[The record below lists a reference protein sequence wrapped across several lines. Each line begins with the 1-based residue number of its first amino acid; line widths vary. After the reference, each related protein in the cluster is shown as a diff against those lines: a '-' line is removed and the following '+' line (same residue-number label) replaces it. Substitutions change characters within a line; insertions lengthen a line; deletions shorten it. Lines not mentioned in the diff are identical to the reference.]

1 MLSFLIYEGK
11 VAVALLVFYL
21 FYRFLL
27 KKETFHRFN
36 RVVLVGTAVLSFL
49 LPFCIITIHKTME
62 MPAGGPM
69 DVLEP
74 GDGTT
79 VVNGLP
85 AGALETAAPWWPT
98 VLTVLF
104 FAGVAFVLIRVGVSI
119 LSLARIIRRGTCVR
133 EEDGVMIVVTDRDID
148 PFSWMRYIVL
158 SHKDWEESPSSV
170 LIHERAHIAYRHSVD
185 LLLVDILSALQWFN
199 PTIWMLRA
207 DLKELHEY
215 EADDAVLRSGAN
227 LKEYQ
232 YLLIRKAVGKSGYS
246 VANSF
251 NHSILKNRI
260 TMMSK
265 SKSSAVRGLR
275 VLYVLPLAGICLVSN
290 AQTVIDYKGSN
301 NPQTNYYASPTEI
314 ILTVIQDGDHAAYL
328 VKGEE
333 VSLEKL
339 GQKVLEARGDEA
351 AAFVSIVAE
360 TDVKTL
366 VIQDVKEE
374 LRKVGVLK
382 VQYTCFPN
390 VKVQRRLNPA
400 GSGNTR
406 DEFMQTAQKGDIQI
420 RINSLGK
427 LLYIDGKYTPVS
439 QEDLFARAKKDIE
452 NNNGVAFYFIVD
464 GHSPYGAYSAALQ
477 SVYYAYKS
485 VREDLAMKAYGKP
498 YDLLGDDQQD
508 ELMQKCRAK
517 IYDYIEVGERK

>member
-1 MLSFLIYEGK
+1 MDLLIYEGK
-11 VAVALLVFYL
+11 VAVVLLVFYL

-36 RVVLVGTAVLSFL
+36 RIVLVGTAVLSFL
-49 LPFCIITIHKTME
+49 LPLCVITIRKPAEPGVMVME
-62 MPAGGPM
+62 MTAEMRELAPEVGKTFPSWP
-69 DVLEP
+69 VLM
-74 GDGTT
+74 
-79 VVNGLP
+79 VIL
-85 AGALETAAPWWPT
+85 
-98 VLTVLF
+98 LF
-104 FAGVAFVLIRVGVSI
+104 WAGVAFVLVRVIVSI
-119 LSLARIIRRGTCVR
+119 LCILKITRQGELVR
-133 EEDGVMIVVTDRDID
+133 EEDGCRIVVTDRDID

-158 SHKDWEESPSSV
+158 SRKDWESNPAPI
-170 LIHERAHIAYRHSVD
+170 LAHEKAHIGFRHSVES
-185 LLLVDILSALQWFN
+185 LLVDVLSAFQWFN
-199 PTIWMLRA
+199 PAIWMLRS
-207 DLKELHEY
+207 DLRELHEY
-215 EADDAVLRSGAN
+215 EADEAVLRSGVD

-232 YLLIRKAVGKSGYS
+232 YLLIKKAVGKSGYS

-275 VLYVLPLAGICLVSN
+275 VLYVLPLVGICLVSN

-301 NPQTNYYASPTEI
+301 NPQTNYYSSPTEI
-314 ILTVIQDGDHAAYL
+314 VLAVIQEGDDARFV

-333 VSLEKL
+333 VGLEKL
-339 GQKVLEARGDEA
+339 GQKVLEARGDD
-351 AAFVSIVAE
+351 AFAYVSIVGE
-360 TDVKTL
+360 PDVKTA

-400 GSGNTR
+400 GSGTTR
-406 DEFMQTAQKGDIQI
+406 QEFMETAKKGDVQI
-420 RINSLGK
+420 WINSLGK
-427 LLYIDGKYTPVS
+427 LLYGDGQYTAVS

-452 NNNGVAFYFIVD
+452 KNNGIAFYFVVD
-464 GHSPYGAYSAALQ
+464 GQSPYGAYSAALQ
-477 SVYYAYKS
+477 AVHYAYKS
-485 VREDLAMKAYGKP
+485 VREDLAMQAYGKP

-508 ELMQKCRAK
+508 ELMQKCRAN
-517 IYDYIEVGERK
+517 IYDYVGVGERK

>member
-11 VAVALLVFYL
+11 VAAALLVFYL

-36 RVVLVGTAVLSFL
+36 RVVLVGTAMLSFL
-49 LPFCIITIHKTME
+49 LPFCIITIHKSME
-62 MPAGGPM
+62 MPFESNLEVVDLGG
-69 DVLEP
+69 
-74 GDGTT
+74 GTA
-79 VVNGLP
+79 VIHGLP
-85 AGALETAAPWWPT
+85 VRGLDTAAPWWPT
-98 VLTVLF
+98 VLAFLF
-104 FAGVAFVLIRVGVSI
+104 FVGVAFVLVRVGVSI
-119 LSLARIIRRGTCVR
+119 LSLARIIRQGECVR
-133 EEDGVMIVVTDRDID
+133 EEDGVKIVVTDRDID
-148 PFSWMRYIVL
+148 PFSWIRYIVL
-158 SHKDWEESPSSV
+158 SQKDWEESSSSIF
-170 LIHERAHIAYRHSVD
+170 IHEKAHIACRHSAE

-199 PTIWMLRA
+199 PAIWMLRA

-275 VLYVLPLAGICLVSN
+275 VLYVLPIAGICLASN

-314 ILTVIQDGDHAAYL
+314 VLTVIQEGDHANYL

-339 GQKVLEARGDEA
+339 GQKVLEARGDDA
-351 AAFVSIVAE
+351 SAYVSIVAE

-382 VQYTCFPN
+382 VQYMCFPN
-390 VKVQRRLNPA
+390 VKVQRRLNPS

-406 DEFMQTAQKGDIQI
+406 EEFMQTAQEGDIQI
-420 RINSLGK
+420 WINSLGK
-427 LLYIDGKYTPVS
+427 LLYADGKYTSVS
-439 QEDLFARAKKDIE
+439 QEDLYARAKKDIE
-452 NNNGVAFYFIVD
+452 KSNGIAFFFVVD
-464 GHSPYGAYSAALQ
+464 GYSPYGAYSAALQ

-485 VREDLAMKAYGKP
+485 VREDLAMKTYGKP

-508 ELMQKCRAK
+508 ELLQKCRAK
-517 IYDYIEVGERK
+517 IYDYIGVGERK